1 MDTGDWPQILIDF
14 PDRSVAEDTAANLL
28 GPALADA
35 EKKGLISRWF
45 FVRKSPTW
53 RLRYVPTDGSAQ
65 RYLARVLDRASFE
78 GRPIDWRI
86 GIYEPETAAFGGAAG
101 MRVAHDLFHRDSR
114 HVLRHLGRPS
124 STWSLGRRELGVLL
138 CSVLMRSAGQDW
150 FEQGDVWTR
159 VARHRRGELDRR
171 LSPRLRSAVHKLM
184 IVDVGPSSRLVNGGP
199 LADLAAWVWDFE
211 QAGRRLGD
219 LVTRGQLER
228 GLRAVLAHH
237 VIFHWNRLG
246 LPYADQ
252 HALAKLTSEV
262 VMGPVHD
269 GAPPQAIGGAAPS
282 VPTMETRTS
291 HAPDATE
298 TSARL
303 RNALVDQLREDG
315 TVHSERVEAA
325 LRAVPRHVF
334 VPDVPLEQA
343 YADEAVYTKHDGA
356 GVSISAASQPTIVAM
371 MLEQLQAEPGQ
382 RVLELGA
389 GTGYNAALLARLVGE
404 EGHVTTIDVDEDLV
418 TGARVGLAAA
428 GAGNVR
434 VLLADG
440 ALGHVDGAPYDR
452 IIATVGAGDVPL
464 PWLDQLAIG
473 GRLVIP
479 LRLRGSVSRSIAFE
493 RENGGRWCSRTSSL
507 CTFMPLRGI
516 ADDARRIISLNAD
529 NTVSLHVN
537 REQAVDPA
545 LLDGVLET
553 PGSEVWTGVLFRADE
568 SFEWLDLW
576 LACVMENTL
585 SRMPTDRTAVDQGLV
600 RPQFSWGAM
609 AVVDKGDL
617 AYLTLRPQNA
627 GLGSGGRRMYE
638 VGVIGHGPTGDAL
651 TDRVA
656 NAVRVWDEDYRSRRV
671 MFKAQRTEAAVALE
685 PVSGRFD
692 FDRPNTRLSIIWQ

>member
-14 PDRSVAEDTAANLL
+14 PDQSVAEETAATIL

-35 EKKGLISRWF
+35 ENNALISRWF
-45 FVRKSPTW
+45 FVRKSPSW
-53 RLRYVPTDGSAQ
+53 RLRYVPTNDSAR

-78 GRPIDWRI
+78 GRTIGWRI
-86 GIYEPETAAFGGAAG
+86 GIYEPETTAFGGPPG
-101 MRVAHDLFHRDSR
+101 MQVAHDLFHRDSR

-124 STWSLGRRELGVLL
+124 STRSLGRRELGVLL

-159 VARHRRGELDRR
+159 VAKQRPAELDRP
-171 LSPRLRSAVHKLM
+171 LSQHLKSAVHQLM
-184 IVDVGPSSRLVNGGP
+184 IVDVGPSSRLINGGP
-199 LADLAAWVWDFE
+199 LSDIAAWVWDFE
-211 QAGRRLGD
+211 QAGRRLGN

-246 LPYADQ
+246 LPFTDQ
-252 HALAKLTSEV
+252 HVLAKLTSEV
-262 VMGPVHD
+262 VMGPVQD
-269 GAPPQAIGGAAPS
+269 GAPARAPGGDAPS
-282 VPTMETRTS
+282 VPKMETRIS
-291 HAPDATE
+291 DVPDATE

-303 RNALVDQLREDG
+303 RNALVDRLREDG
-315 TVHSERVEAA
+315 TVRSDRVEAA

-334 VPDVPLEQA
+334 VPDTPLEQA
-343 YADEAVYTKHDGA
+343 YADEAVYTKHDEA

-389 GTGYNAALLARLVGE
+389 GTGYNAALLARLVGA
-404 EGHVTTIDVDEDLV
+404 EGHITTIDVDEDLV

-434 VLLADG
+434 ALLADG

-452 IIATVGAGDVPL
+452 VIATVGAGDIPL
-464 PWLDQLAIG
+464 PWLDQLAVG
-473 GRLVIP
+473 GRLVVP
-479 LRLRGSVSRSIAFE
+479 LRLRGGVSRSIAFE
-493 RENGGRWCSRTSSL
+493 REDGGRWCSRTSSL
-507 CTFMPLRGI
+507 CAFMPLRGI
-516 ADDARRIISLNAD
+516 ADDARRIIPLNAAD
-529 NTVSLHVN
+529 TVSLHVN
-537 REQAVDPA
+537 REQAVDPV

-553 PGSEVWTGVLFRADE
+553 PGSEVWTEVLFRADE

-576 LACVMENTL
+576 LACVMENAL

-627 GLGSGGRRMYE
+627 DTADGGCRMYE

-651 TDRVA
+651 ADHVA
-656 NAVRVWDEDYRSRRV
+656 KAVRVWDQDYRSRRV
-671 MFKAQRTEAAVALE
+671 VFEVQRAEAAVAAE
-685 PVSGRFD
+685 PVAGRFD
-692 FDRPNTRLSIIWQ
+692 LDRPNTRLSIIWQ